1 MKNIIES
8 IKKLFAFKKS
18 MIAIL
23 MIVSLLLT
31 TGTFSYWALSVQGDY
46 EETTM
51 TFGIGEYLTTLF
63 DFVLNEENIT
73 FQYEVDIDYLIED
86 YKNNKDEVL
95 FGIVWNDPNLSEEFK
110 DRVVNGDIDV
120 QYELKFYENGVEV
133 NSKIERTLSRL
144 LKLKVDK
151 NNPDT
156 ITYGSRAETFEFY
169 MMMNSRKS
177 LSQVTELLEYQV
189 FVEIT
194 YSINY

>member
-1 MKNIIES
+1 
-8 IKKLFAFKKS
+8 
-18 MIAIL
+18 

-46 EETTM
+46 DETTM

>member
-46 EETTM
+46 DETTM